1 MKVILNQDVP
11 NLGEL
16 GDVKDV
22 APGYA
27 RNFLFP
33 RNFALAFN
41 QRAVALFERRK
52 VEIDD
57 LKAKKR
63 LASSSLKERV
73 EAEELTVDVP
83 AGANGKLYGAV
94 TAQVIADELLKKGIE
109 IERKKIEV
117 PGHSIKSVGSYKI
130 AVRLYEKEE
139 AELRLVV
146 KGHEV
151 KSEAKAEETP
161 RPRRRRFETEE
172 GAEGA
177 EGAVE
182 RPQLTPEEDR
192 AAQAAAFEAAINAPP
207 RPQRKPRR
215 EDRDRF

>member
-22 APGYA
+22 AAGYA
-27 RNFLFP
+27 RNYLLP
-33 RNFALAFN
+33 RNFAMMFN
-41 QRAVALFERRK
+41 QRAIAFFERRK
-52 VEIDD
+52 TEIEE
-57 LKAKKR
+57 LKANKR
-63 LASSSLKERV
+63 SSSSGLKERI
-73 EAEELTVDVP
+73 EAEEIVVDVP
-83 AGANGKLYGAV
+83 AGQNGKLYGAV
-94 TAQVIADELLKKGIE
+94 TAQIIVDELGKKGIE

-130 AVRLYEKEE
+130 IVRLYEKDE
-139 AELRLVV
+139 ATLRLVV

-151 KSEAKAEETP
+151 KSEVKAEEAP
-161 RPRRRRFETEE
+161 KPRRRRYESED
-172 GAEGA
+172 GSGSAEG
-177 EGAVE
+177 VE

-192 AAQAAAFEAAINAPP
+192 AAQAAAFEAAVNAPP